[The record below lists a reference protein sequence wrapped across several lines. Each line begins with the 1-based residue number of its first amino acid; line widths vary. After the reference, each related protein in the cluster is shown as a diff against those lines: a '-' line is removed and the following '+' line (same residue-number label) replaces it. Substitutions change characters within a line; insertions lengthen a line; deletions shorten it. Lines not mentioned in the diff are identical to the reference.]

1 MKLLFVAAYVAVVL
15 PGYAQSSPGPGVS
28 ASSSQIS
35 SAASNGLGNGTWS
48 GTIAGRGPDA
58 HCRGRIRM
66 TVQGGRADGTYKI
79 GYAARRPVTGIVDAA
94 GAFRSDDGTIAGS
107 FRGNRFAG
115 DFPNTQSAPYCGAV
129 WRIRMSRET
138 YR

>member
-15 PGYAQSSPGPGVS
+15 PGYAQRSSGPGVS

-35 SAASNGLGNGTWS
+35 SAAGDGLGNGAWS
-48 GTIAGRGPDA
+48 GTIAGTGPDA

-66 TVQGGRADGTYKI
+66 TVQDGRADGTYKI

-94 GAFRSDDGTIAGS
+94 GAFRSDDGT
-107 FRGNRFAG
+107 
-115 DFPNTQSAPYCGAV
+115 
-129 WRIRMSRET
+129 
-138 YR
+138 

>member
-1 MKLLFVAAYVAVVL
+1 
-15 PGYAQSSPGPGVS
+15 
-28 ASSSQIS
+28 
-35 SAASNGLGNGTWS
+35 
-48 GTIAGRGPDA
+48 
-58 HCRGRIRM
+58 M